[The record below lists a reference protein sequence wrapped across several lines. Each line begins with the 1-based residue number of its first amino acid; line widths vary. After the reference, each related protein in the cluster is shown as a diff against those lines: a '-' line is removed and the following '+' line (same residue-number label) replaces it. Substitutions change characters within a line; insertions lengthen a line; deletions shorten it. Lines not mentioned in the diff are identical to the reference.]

1 MVEALIPVILSGGSG
16 TRLWPL
22 SREMFPKQLLAL
34 AGERTMLQETVA
46 RLAGV
51 AGAAAPIIVC
61 NEAHRFTVAE
71 QIREMDA
78 EASGILLEPVGRNT
92 APAVALAALHAMK
105 QNSAAILI
113 VAPADHVIREARGFQ
128 QAAEVAAGL
137 AKNGKL
143 VTFGIVAHAPETGYG
158 YIRRGEGPGPAYPVA
173 QFIEKPGL
181 DVAQQFVASGDYY
194 WNSGMFVFKAGR
206 YLDEL
211 GRFAPDIL
219 EASTAAYQS
228 AKTDL
233 DFVRVDK
240 AAFEK
245 CRADSIDYAVME
257 KTRDAVVLPLDAG
270 WSDVG
275 SWASLFDALPADA
288 EGNVL
293 QGDVMVHDTHDCYVH
308 STSRLVTAVGMDDHI
323 IVETKDAILV
333 APKERVQDVKE
344 LVAKMK
350 KSGRTEPTLHREVF
364 RTWGS
369 YDSLDSGER
378 FQVKRLSVKPGGVL
392 SLQMHHHRAEHWI
405 VVKGTARITCDEK
418 TFLLSENQ
426 STFIPIGAT
435 HRIEN
440 PGKVALHIV
449 EVQSGPYLGEDDIV
463 RFEDSYGRQGTST

>member
-1 MVEALIPVILSGGSG
+1 
-16 TRLWPL
+16 
-22 SREMFPKQLLAL
+22 MFPKQLLAL

-71 QIREMDA
+71 QIRELGA
-78 EASGILLEPVGRNT
+78 QASGILLEPVGRNT
-92 APAVALAALHAMK
+92 APAVALAALHAM
-105 QNSAAILI
+105 QQDPAAILI
-113 VAPADHVIREARGFQ
+113 VAPADHVIRDARGFQ

-228 AKTDL
+228 GKTDL
-233 DFVRVDK
+233 DFVRIDK

-293 QGDVMVHDTHDCYVH
+293 QGDVLVHDTHDCYVH

-350 KSGRTEPTLHREVF
+350 KSGRSEPSLHREVF
-364 RTWGS
+364 RPWGS

-463 RFEDSYGRQGTST
+463 RLEDSYGRQGTST